1 MNWWQKESTTTS
13 MGLRAGA
20 AQLPARGSSQ
30 PCESVELEIAPG
42 NAVRWHRLLAALR
55 NRADERRA
63 IRTGRRHERELP
75 FRDVILTGPHDTEL
89 LRARDL
95 ETLLSGEFAD
105 IGAEFHA
112 LSIHTD
118 NQQDTM
124 RAYFGIGVFAPQDE
138 DRRVADLQ
146 FSWSEPHD
154 NSTAVTPMLDSRWPA
169 AWYAGQIGVAIGF
182 TPTVAPAFLDRAS
195 ADVKLPREIENT
207 YLYIGRRDRLTTPVF
222 EVYCPDAATNAYAVC
237 SNAEWWRQ
245 DGRWQRVNIHIGS
258 EEFPLW
264 FRLTSRTGDTVFRT
278 GGADR
283 LDANSARIVVRGL
296 LLPELPTLGG
306 LQHLLSGGV
315 ARWSAEFDGRGRLRA
330 NEISE
335 LAYSVVA
342 QWGTRFG
349 VYRHRTARWLPRKW
363 AFHALQSLDLS
374 EGSEITHRYFPE
386 RIDDLAGEEGW
397 RGLYGRRW
405 SLLQFADERPF
416 GYFDVQPRAS
426 QIVSLPETSTLLRSV
441 ANPNTA
447 AWHVG
452 LDWLNRAANVQVGN
466 QAVGLGDYWCRL
478 WLTEIDADCNDLDV
492 RVSSHG
498 DPAVQVRYQIARGER
513 APLGPLYIEYNP
525 W

>member
-1 MNWWQKESTTTS
+1 MNWWRKETTAAS
-13 MGLRAGA
+13 IGLRTGPA
-20 AQLPARGSSQ
+20 LPARGAAR

-42 NAVRWHRLLAALR
+42 NVVRWHRLLTVLR

-63 IRTGRRHERELP
+63 IFTGSRHERELP
-75 FRDVILTGPHDTEL
+75 FRDVILKGPHDTEL

-95 ETLLSGEFAD
+95 EILLSGEFAD
-105 IGAEFHA
+105 IGADFHT
-112 LSIHTD
+112 LSVHTG
-118 NQQDTM
+118 NQQDKM

-154 NSTAVTPMLDSRWPA
+154 NTSAVTPMLDSRWPA
-169 AWYAGQIGVAIGF
+169 AWYAGQMGVAIGF
-182 TPTVAPAFLDRAS
+182 TPTISPAFLDRSS
-195 ADVKLPREIENT
+195 AKADLPRELENT
-207 YLYIGRRDRLTTPVF
+207 YLYIGRRDRLTPPVF
-222 EVYCPDAATNAYAVC
+222 ELYCPDAAMNAHAVC
-237 SNAEWWRQ
+237 SNVEWWRQ
-245 DGRWQRVNIHIGS
+245 DGRWQRANIYIAS

-264 FRLTSRTGDTVFRT
+264 FRITSRTGDTVFRAT
-278 GGADR
+278 AADS
-283 LDANSARIVVRGL
+283 LGANSARVVVRGL
-296 LLPELPTLGG
+296 LLPELPTLGA
-306 LQHLLSGGV
+306 LQHLLWGGP
-315 ARWSAEFDGRGRLRA
+315 ARWSVEFDGRGRLRA

-349 VYRHRTARWLPRKW
+349 VYRHRAARWLPRKW

-386 RIDDLAGEEGW
+386 RSDDFASEEDW
-397 RGLYGRRW
+397 RRLYGRQW

-426 QIVSLPETSTLLRSV
+426 QIVSLPETNTLVRNV
-441 ANPNTA
+441 TNPNTA

-452 LDWLNRAANVQVGN
+452 LDWLNRAANVQVGD
-466 QAVGLGDYWCRL
+466 QAIGLGDYWCRL
-478 WLTEIDADCNDLDV
+478 WLTEIDAAGDELDV
-492 RVSSHG
+492 QVSSHS
-498 DPAVQVRYQIARGER
+498 DPAAVQFRYQIARGGR

-525 W
+525 